1 MLTYHHLLPSP
12 APGLESQLAPGYE
25 ADSER
30 IEWGIVPVSPA
41 GTRGNFPRMCEAG
54 GMKVH
59 RLGSAAYYTAVALHP
74 IHDETSCVQPTVTGG
89 DTENGHFGI

>member
-1 MLTYHHLLPSP
+1 MDTIYFGGLTPCQGFEDHVSAHVLTYHHRLPSP

-41 GTRGNFPRMCEAG
+41 GTSASLPRMDVMGTTYNTCLLSL
-54 GMKVH
+54 
-59 RLGSAAYYTAVALHP
+59 RS
-74 IHDETSCVQPTVTGG
+74 
-89 DTENGHFGI
+89 